1 VVGSPPIGPAASG
14 AWCARNG
21 PGIAASRPVRC
32 RSKAPAIVLA
42 VGAAGAA
49 RAYTIETHFTASC
62 HERITAQA
70 LRAARLT
77 LEMARTP
84 PSTADEQALIDD
96 LQFVP
101 EADMK
106 DLAGATLLIGVRDND
121 LKGNSQ
127 DDLSVLSAIHGN
139 PDNQREHCLR
149 GPDQKEPGGSAAV
162 IADCRAFMRG
172 RVLEAFDGL
181 DARGRPDLTKRTSL
195 GLHLSLRGHVD
206 ALLPTYYLR
215 IGQAMHA
222 VQDAFT
228 HTYRTSD
235 GMKITVVLNWLDSV
249 NGSLTESLDGP
260 AHATKL
266 DVCDD
271 PDDLRTTRRKLATDA
286 STALLIATMDP
297 SKTQDQRMAVVDG
310 MLDTYLSHSP
320 GCTFDSDWCQAA
332 ERQYKDSN

>member
-1 VVGSPPIGPAASG
+1 MLNSSTIGA
-14 AWCARNG
+14 
-21 PGIAASRPVRC
+21 
-32 RSKAPAIVLA
+32 VLLTVSA
-42 VGAAGAA
+42 LAAAGAA
-49 RAYTIETHFTASC
+49 RAYTIETHFTAKC
-62 HERITAQA
+62 HEKLTAQA
-70 LRAARLT
+70 LRTARAA
-77 LEMARTP
+77 LEMAATP
-84 PSTADEQALIDD
+84 RATDDERALIDD
-96 LQFVP
+96 LQFAP
-101 EADMK
+101 DQDMK
-106 DLAGATLLIGVRDND
+106 DLAGATLLVGVRDND

-127 DDLSVLSAIHGN
+127 DDLSILSAIHGN

-149 GPDQKEPGGSAAV
+149 GPDQKEPGGSAAAV
-162 IADCRAFMRG
+162 ADCRAFIRG

-181 DARGRPDLTKRTSL
+181 DATGRPDLTKRTSL

-206 ALLPTYYLR
+206 ALLPTYYVR

-222 VQDAFT
+222 IQDAFT

-286 STALLIATMDP
+286 STALLLATMDG

-310 MLDTYLSHSP
+310 ILDTYVAHSP
-320 GCTFDSDWCQAA
+320 GCTFD
-332 ERQYKDSN
+332 NG